1 MYKDV
6 KCPFGD
12 CKNITCDYM
21 GVKPEDG
28 VIQCPTQIFNKCQ
41 SDVAFTKEDN
51 FIITETLNKLKKE
64 EKKMMK
70 EYVCGICGT
79 CYYDLDSYMKCVTK
93 CGSELKAKK
102 EAEEKQ
108 KRMEEV
114 NAALNKVKQAKA
126 YYEEQLALFETKYPE
141 EYTMNFGVR
150 DTEKNANEKDAWD
163 EFLTKQERKPYM
175 TTVSYEDKG
184 DGNPTIKVN
193 GEKIT
198 EKNLAN
204 DPETRWIAEMLG
216 LVK

>member
-1 MYKDV
+1 
-6 KCPFGD
+6 
-12 CKNITCDYM
+12 
-21 GVKPEDG
+21 
-28 VIQCPTQIFNKCQ
+28 
-41 SDVAFTKEDN
+41 
-51 FIITETLNKLKKE
+51 
-64 EKKMMK
+64 MMS
-70 EYVCGICGT
+70 EFVCGICGKG
-79 CYYDLDSYMKCVTK
+79 YYDVESYMKCVSK
-93 CGSELKAKK
+93 CGAELKAKK

-141 EYTMNFGVR
+141 EYKMNFGVR
-150 DTEKNANEKDAWD
+150 DTEKNANEKNDWD
-163 EFLTKQERKPYM
+163 EFVSKLENIG
-175 TTVSYEDKG
+175 TTVSYLDKG

-198 EKNLAN
+198 AKNLAN